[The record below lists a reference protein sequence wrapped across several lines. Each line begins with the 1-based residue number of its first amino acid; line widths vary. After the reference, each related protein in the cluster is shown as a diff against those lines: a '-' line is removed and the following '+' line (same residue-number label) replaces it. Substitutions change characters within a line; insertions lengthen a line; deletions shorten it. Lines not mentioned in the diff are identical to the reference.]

1 MRGNLRVLAV
11 VPARGG
17 YDEVPYLNIKKLGPL
32 PLVAHTLEEAR
43 KSQYI
48 DRVVVS
54 TDDERVASVAREY
67 GAEVPFMRP
76 AELANVP
83 LIKAVVAHAVRFLE
97 ENEGDRFDLVVMLQA
112 TSPFRSA
119 AQIDEA
125 LDQLVEGNLD
135 SVVSVREEKALMW
148 RLVDGKLTP
157 AFGTPGRRED
167 MEPLFR
173 EDGAIWVMSR
183 AVLDQTERLGS
194 HVGYTLMDKSSSLT
208 VHDIHDFWLAEKLV
222 RLPRI
227 IFRVDGGAEIGMGHV
242 YRSLAI
248 ADELR
253 SISNSDVQF
262 LMSAEHPEGV
272 KRVSSSGYTVRVV
285 SGKRQSVEA
294 VVEAIQEY
302 SPNIVVNDR
311 PFLEK
316 DYLEALAKLGASTVN
331 LVDSLEDIEKPGEMT
346 SMIIATMHADQLELD
361 EYYGGPEFAILRESF
376 AGRSPAILEEAR
388 EIVVSFGGSDPQ
400 GLTLKVLRALDSLD
414 QLGPDLSV
422 KAVLGPAFSYKQEL
436 QDLMPKLRRAPTL
449 LENVEHMAEILSGAD
464 LVLCAGGM
472 TVYEIAALGTPGI
485 VLCQNAKEKRR
496 METFSKFE
504 SIVHLGLG
512 TEVGE
517 ELIRESARALLSD
530 VDRRRAMSAAG
541 RKLVD
546 AKGAQRAAE
555 VVKNAVQRGPATGRA
570 RR

>member
-1 MRGNLRVLAV
+1 MKGNLRVVAI

-32 PLVAHTLEEAR
+32 PLVAHTLQEAS

-54 TDDERVASVAREY
+54 TDDQRVASVAREF
-67 GAEVPFMRP
+67 GADVPFLRP
-76 AELANVP
+76 AELTQVP
-83 LIKAVVAHAVRFLE
+83 LIKPVVAHSVRFLE
-97 ENEGDRFDLVVMLQA
+97 ENEGDRYDIVVMLQA
-112 TSPFRSA
+112 TSPFRTA
-119 AQIDEA
+119 EQVDEA
-125 LDQLVEGNLD
+125 LDQLVDGNFD

-148 RLVDGKLTP
+148 RLVDGKLTQ

-173 EDGAIWVMSR
+173 EDGAIWAMRR
-183 AVLDQTERLGS
+183 AVLDHPERLGS
-194 HVGYTLMDKSSSLT
+194 RIGYTLMDKSSSLT

-227 IFRVDGGAEIGMGHV
+227 VFRVDGGAQIGMGHV

-253 SISNSDVQF
+253 SISNADVQF

-285 SGKRQSVEA
+285 SAGGVDA
-294 VVEAIQEY
+294 VLEAIQEY

-311 PFLEK
+311 PFLER

-331 LVDSLEDIEKPGEMT
+331 LVDSLEDIEKPAEMT
-346 SMIIATMHADQLELD
+346 SMIIATMHGDRLELED
-361 EYYGGPEFAILRESF
+361 YYGGPEFAILRESF
-376 AGRSPAILEEAR
+376 AGRAPAIREQAR
-388 EIVVSFGGSDPQ
+388 DIVVSFGGSDPQ
-400 GLTLKVLRALDSLD
+400 GLTLKVLRALDGLD
-414 QLGPDLSV
+414 ELHAELSV
-422 KAVLGPAFSYKQEL
+422 KAVLGPAFSYQQEL
-436 QDLMPKLRRAPTL
+436 ERLIPELRRAPAL
-449 LENVEHMAEILSGAD
+449 LENVENMAETLSGAD
-464 LVLCAGGM
+464 LVFCAGGM

-517 ELIRESARALLSD
+517 EQIRETARAVLSN
-530 VDRRRAMSAAG
+530 VERRRAMSEAG

-555 VVKNAVQRGPATGRA
+555 VVKNAVQRGPAAGGS

>member
-1 MRGNLRVLAV
+1 MKGNLRVVAV

-32 PLVAHTLEEAR
+32 PLVAHTLREAA
-43 KSQYI
+43 KSQYV

-54 TDDERVASVAREY
+54 TDDQRVASVAREY
-67 GAEVPFMRP
+67 GADVPFLRP
-76 AELANVP
+76 AELTQVP
-83 LIKAVVAHAVRFLE
+83 LIKPVVAHAVRFLE
-97 ENEGDRFDLVVMLQA
+97 ENEGDRYDLVVMLQA
-112 TSPFRSA
+112 TSPFRTA
-119 AQIDEA
+119 EQVDEA
-125 LDQLVEGNLD
+125 LDQLVDGQLD
-135 SVVSVREEKALMW
+135 SVVSVCEEKALMW
-148 RLVDGKLTP
+148 RLVDGKLTQ

-173 EDGAIWVMSR
+173 EDGAIWAMTR

-194 HVGYTLMDKSSSLT
+194 RIGYTVMDKSSSLT

-227 IFRVDGGAEIGMGHV
+227 VFRVDGGAQIGMGHV

-253 SISNSDVQF
+253 AISNADVQF

-285 SGKRQSVEA
+285 STGGVDA
-294 VVEAIQEY
+294 VLEAIQEY

-311 PFLEK
+311 PFLERG
-316 DYLEALAKLGASTVN
+316 YLEALAKLGASTVN
-331 LVDSLEDIEKPGEMT
+331 LVDSLEDIEKPAEMT
-346 SMIIATMHADQLELD
+346 SMIIATMHADQLEIED
-361 EYYGGPEFAILRESF
+361 YYGGPEFAILRESF
-376 AGRSPAILEEAR
+376 AGRTPAIRDEAR
-388 EIVVSFGGSDPQ
+388 DIVVSFGGSDPQ
-400 GLTLKVLRALDSLD
+400 GLTLKVLRALDALNE
-414 QLGPDLSV
+414 LGRDLSV
-422 KAVLGPAFSYKQEL
+422 KAVLGPAFSYQQEL
-436 QDLMPKLRRAPTL
+436 ERLIPKLRRPPTL
-449 LENVEHMAEILSGAD
+449 LENVEHMAETLSGAD
-464 LVLCAGGM
+464 LVFCAGGM

-485 VLCQNAKEKRR
+485 VLCQNVKEKRR

-504 SIVHLGLG
+504 SVVHLGLG

-517 ELIRESARALLSD
+517 EQIRETARAVLTN
-530 VDRRRAMSAAG
+530 VARRRAMSEAG
-541 RKLVD
+541 RRLVD

-555 VVKNAVQRGPATGRA
+555 VVKNAVQRGPAAGGS

>member
-1 MRGNLRVLAV
+1 MKGKLRVVAI

-32 PLVAHTLEEAR
+32 PLVAHTLQEAA

-54 TDDERVASVAREY
+54 TDDNRVASVAREY
-67 GAEVPFMRP
+67 DADVPFMRP
-76 AELANVP
+76 AEFATVP
-83 LIKAVVAHAVRFLE
+83 LIKPVVAHAVRFLE
-97 ENEGDRFDLVVMLQA
+97 ENENDQYDLVVMLQA
-112 TSPFRSA
+112 TSPFRTAEHVDA
-119 AQIDEA
+119 AV
-125 LDQLVEGNLD
+125 DQLVDGELD

-148 RLVDGKLTP
+148 RMVNGELIQ

-173 EDGAIWVMSR
+173 EDGAIWAMRR
-183 AVLDQTERLGS
+183 AVLDHPERLGARIG
-194 HVGYTLMDKSSSLT
+194 HTLMDKSSSFT

-227 IFRVDGGAEIGMGHV
+227 VFRVDGGAQIGMGHV

-248 ADELR
+248 AGELR
-253 SISNSDVQF
+253 SISTADVQF

-272 KRVSSSGYTVRVV
+272 KEVSSAGYTVRVIS
-285 SGKRQSVEA
+285 SGGVDG
-294 VVEAIQEY
+294 VLEAIQEY
-302 SPNIVVNDR
+302 SPNIVVNDG

-331 LVDSLEDIEKPGEMT
+331 LVDSLEDIEKPAEMT
-346 SMIIATMHADQLELD
+346 SMIIATMHADQLELE

-376 AGRSPAILEEAR
+376 AGRTRSIREQAR
-388 EIVVSFGGSDPQ
+388 DVVVSFGGSDPQ
-400 GLTLKVLRALDSLD
+400 GLTLKVLRALDE
-414 QLGPDLSV
+414 LGGELIV
-422 KAVLGPAFSYKQEL
+422 KTILGPAFSYKQEL
-436 QDLMPKLRRAPTL
+436 DRLVPQLRFQPVL

-496 METFSKFE
+496 MEMFSKFE

-512 TEVGE
+512 TEVE
-517 ELIRESARALLSD
+517 EEQIRETAQALLSN
-530 VDRRRAMSAAG
+530 VARRRALSEAG

-555 VVKNAVQRGPATGRA
+555 VVKNAVQRGPAAGGS